1 MAELPFDLREYSTE
15 NREVTIKLTR
25 EAYQHLMETSTIDP
39 VTDERLIT
47 IEELVVGLSK
57 RQLPGA

>member
-1 MAELPFDLREYSTE
+1 MTELPIYLREHSTE

-57 RQLPGA
+57 KPGAEA

>member
-1 MAELPFDLREYSTE
+1 MTELPINLWEHSTTDREL
-15 NREVTIKLTR
+15 TIKLTR

-57 RQLPGA
+57 RS